1 MNSDRTAKAHRSEPA
16 AGVRNRECWER
27 GFPDR
32 DVPVSIT
39 GRGSVRSDLT
49 PAVRSTFRCAD
60 SPAAIVRVVLP
71 IVLCICFALPACG
84 AGRAECRSVPSK
96 ILARA
101 VAYCVLLPPSYDLA
115 KTRRYPVVYFL
126 HGLGQNEQALLDS
139 GGWNLIQDLWDQ
151 KQIGEFLIVAPDGG
165 RSFFINSRDGGQRY
179 EDFFVKEFLP
189 FIESHYRLSAGRRN
203 RGISGVSMGGYGALH
218 LALGH
223 PELFGSVSAHSAALI
238 NKLPQGNL
246 DSASAHAIS
255 RALGGAFGT
264 PFDRAFWERNS
275 PFTLARNGPRPTG
288 LRIYFDCGT
297 EDDFGFNRGAQ
308 AFDDLLVSRKIP
320 HEFHLY
326 PGRHDLSYFA
336 EHLPESFEFQSRAFG
351 LTAAGK

>member
-1 MNSDRTAKAHRSEPA
+1 MNRACRSALSAMFLALVAIPAHA
-16 AGVRNRECWER
+16 
-27 GFPDR
+27 
-32 DVPVSIT
+32 
-39 GRGSVRSDLT
+39 
-49 PAVRSTFRCAD
+49 
-60 SPAAIVRVVLP
+60 
-71 IVLCICFALPACG
+71 

-101 VAYCVLLPPSYDLA
+101 VAYCVLLPPNYDLE
-115 KTRRYPVVYFL
+115 KTRRYPVLYFL

-165 RSFFINSRDGGQRY
+165 RSFFINSRDGRQRY

-189 FIESHYRLSAGRRN
+189 FIESHYRLREGRRN

-218 LALGH
+218 LALSH
-223 PELFGSVSAHSAALI
+223 PDLFGCVSAHSAALI
-238 NKLPQGNL
+238 DKLPPGNL
-246 DSASAHAIS
+246 DSASAQAIS

-264 PFDRAFWERNS
+264 PFDRAFWNRSS
-275 PFTLARNGPRPTG
+275 PFTLVRKGPPPTG

-308 AFDDLLVSRKIP
+308 AFHDLLVSRGIP

-326 PGRHDLSYFA
+326 PGRHDLGYFA
-336 EHLPESFEFQSRAFG
+336 EHLPASFEFQSRAFG
-351 LTAAGK
+351 LTPVGK